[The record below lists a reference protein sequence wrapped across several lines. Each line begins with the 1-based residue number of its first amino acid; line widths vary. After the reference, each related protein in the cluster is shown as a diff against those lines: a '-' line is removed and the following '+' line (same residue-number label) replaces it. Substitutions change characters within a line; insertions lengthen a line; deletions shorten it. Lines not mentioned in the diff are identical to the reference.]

1 MTYHEKHLTRSASA
15 LLAAGQ
21 HLRRKDASGKDDIF
35 ERLSA
40 KFGEH
45 AGEVLRKLT
54 EADEKMAGFAAR
66 ILDMEQRA
74 ARADFYGG
82 SGSGRA
88 ETWGEQFTRHT
99 GLKAFSEETTRPGRF
114 RLEVK
119 TTLTNDPAS
128 GGSLGVPTRDGTAMM
143 PRRRMQVRD
152 LLPVV
157 SVSSNAVEYPA
168 QTGRTN
174 NAAPVAEGAVKP
186 ESGLAFELRTLPTQV
201 IAHWIPAS
209 RQVLEDVPQLRD
221 IIDGEL
227 RYGLAYVE
235 EGQLLYGD
243 GSGSNLDGL
252 VPNSTAFAAPFSIS
266 SATMIDTVGLAI
278 LQNALADFP
287 ADGIIMH
294 PSDWMRIRLLK
305 DGDGK
310 YILGDPQAVITP
322 ALFGL
327 PVVATQA
334 MAADKFLVGNFQ
346 AAATLYDR
354 WAARVEVSTEHSDFF
369 VRNLVAILA
378 EERIGLAVKQPLAL
392 TYGDFGNV
400 A

>member
-1 MTYHEKHLTRSASA
+1 MTIHNIPLTRQARA
-15 LLAAGQ
+15 LLAAGA
-21 HLRRKDASGKDDIF
+21 HLRKKDAGSADDVF

-45 AGEVLRKLT
+45 TGEVLRKLT

-82 SGSGRA
+82 SGSGHP

-128 GGSLGVPTRDGTAMM
+128 GGSLGAPTRDATAII

-174 NAAPVAEGAVKP
+174 SAAPVAEGALKP

-201 IAHWIPAS
+201 LAHWIPAS

-252 VPNSTAFAAPFSIS
+252 VPNSTAFAAPFTIS
-266 SATMIDTVGLAI
+266 GATMIDTVGLAI

-287 ADGIIMH
+287 ADGIVMH

-305 DGDGK
+305 DTDGK

-322 ALFGL
+322 SLFGL

-334 MAADKFLVGNFQ
+334 MAVDKFLVGNFQ

-354 WAARVEVSTEHSDFF
+354 WAARVEVSTEHADFF

>member
-1 MTYHEKHLTRSASA
+1 MSIHQIPMTRAAAA
-15 LLAAGQ
+15 LIAAGA
-21 HLRRKDASGKDDIF
+21 HLRKKDSGGTDDIF
-35 ERLSA
+35 EQLSA

-45 AGEVLRKLT
+45 VSTVLKRIGET
-54 EADEKMAGFAAR
+54 DQKMAGFAAR
-66 ILDMEQRA
+66 LLEMEQWA
-74 ARADFYGG
+74 ARGDYYGG
-82 SGSGRA
+82 RGSGHVD
-88 ETWGEQFTRHT
+88 TWGEQFTRHD
-99 GLKAFSEETTRPGRF
+99 GLKAFADETTRPGRF

-119 TTLTNDPAS
+119 TTITNDPAS
-128 GGSLGVPTRDGTAMM
+128 GGSLGVPTRDATAMI

-174 NAAPVAEGAVKP
+174 NAATVAEGTVKP

-209 RQVLEDVPQLRD
+209 RQVLEDSPQLRD

-243 GSGSNLDGL
+243 GSGSNLDGM
-252 VPNSTAFAAPFSIS
+252 VPNATAFAAPFTIS

-287 ADGIIMH
+287 ADGIVMH

-305 DGDGK
+305 DADGK
-310 YILGDPQAVITP
+310 YVLGDPQAVITP

-334 MAADKFLVGNFQ
+334 IAANKFLVGNFQ

-354 WAARVEVSTEHSDFF
+354 WAARVEVSTEHADFF

-400 A
+400 V

>member
-1 MTYHEKHLTRSASA
+1 MTIHQIPMTRAAAA
-15 LLAAGQ
+15 LIAAGA
-21 HLRRKDASGKDDIF
+21 HLRKKDSGGTDDIF
-35 ERLSA
+35 EQLSA

-45 AGEVLRKLT
+45 VSTVLKRIGET
-54 EADEKMAGFAAR
+54 DQKMAGFAAR
-66 ILDMEQRA
+66 LLEMEQWA
-74 ARADFYGG
+74 ARGDFYGG

-88 ETWGEQFTRHT
+88 ESWGDQFTRHT

-128 GGSLGVPTRDGTAMM
+128 GGSLGVPTRDTTAMM

-157 SVSSNAVEYPA
+157 SVSSNAVEYAA
-168 QTGRTN
+168 QTGRAN
-174 NAAPVAEGAVKP
+174 NAAPVTEGAVKP
-186 ESGLAFELRTLPTQV
+186 ESALAFELRTLPTQV
-201 IAHWIPAS
+201 IAHWLPAS

-227 RYGLAYVE
+227 RYGLAFVE
-235 EGQLLYGD
+235 EGQILYGD

-252 VPNSTAFAAPFSIS
+252 VPNSTAFAAPFTIA
-266 SATMIDTVGLAI
+266 SATMLDTIGLAI

-287 ADGIIMH
+287 ADGIILH
-294 PSDWMRIRLLK
+294 PSDWMRMRLLK
-305 DGDGK
+305 DSDGR
-310 YILGDPQAVITP
+310 YVLGDPQTVVAP
-322 ALFGL
+322 NLFGL

-334 MAADKFLVGNFQ
+334 MAVDKFLVGNFQ
-346 AAATLYDR
+346 VAATLYDR
-354 WAARVEVSTEHSDFF
+354 WAARVEVSTEHADFF

>member
-1 MTYHEKHLTRSASA
+1 MTYYEKHLTRSAAA

-21 HLRRKDASGKDDIF
+21 HLRRKDAGGADEIF
-35 ERLSA
+35 EQLSH

-45 AGEVLRKLT
+45 AATVMKKLG
-54 EADEKMAGFAAR
+54 EADTKMAAFAEQVAE
-66 ILDMEQRA
+66 MEQRV
-74 ARADFYGG
+74 ARGG
-82 SGSGRA
+82 GGIQSTQP
-88 ETWGEQFTRHT
+88 ETWGEQFTKHK
-99 GLKAFSEETTRPGRF
+99 GLVSFRDEHSRPGRF
-114 RLEVK
+114 RVEMK

-128 GGSLGVPTRDGTAMM
+128 GGGLGAPTRDQVSMM
-143 PRRRMQVRD
+143 PRRRMAVRD

-157 SVSSNAVEYPA
+157 SVSSNAVEYPV

-174 NAAPVAEGAVKP
+174 NAGPVAEGALKP
-186 ESGLAFELRTLPTQV
+186 ESGLAFELRTLPTAV
-201 IAHWIPAS
+201 LAHWIPAS

-227 RYGLAYVE
+227 RYGLAFVE
-235 EGQLLYGD
+235 EGQILYGD

-252 VPNSTAFAAPFSIS
+252 VPNATAFAAPFTIA
-266 SATMIDTVGLAI
+266 SATMLDTIGLAI

-287 ADGIIMH
+287 ADGIVMH
-294 PSDWMRIRLLK
+294 PSDWMRMRLLK
-305 DGDGK
+305 DADGK

-334 MAADKFLVGNFQ
+334 MAVDKFLVGNFQ

-354 WAARVEVSTEHSDFF
+354 WAARVEVSTEHADFF

-392 TYGDFGNV
+392 TYGDFANV

>member
-1 MTYHEKHLTRSASA
+1 MK
-15 LLAAGQ
+15 
-21 HLRRKDASGKDDIF
+21 
-35 ERLSA
+35 
-40 KFGEH
+40 
-45 AGEVLRKLT
+45 KLG
-54 EADEKMAGFAAR
+54 EADVKMAEFAEQVAE
-66 ILDMEQRA
+66 MEQRF
-74 ARADFYGG
+74 ARGG
-82 SGSGRA
+82 GGFQPTRP
-88 ETWGEQFTRHT
+88 ETWGEQFTKHK
-99 GLKAFSEETTRPGRF
+99 GLASFREEHSRPGRF
-114 RLEVK
+114 RVEMK

-128 GGSLGVPTRDGTAMM
+128 GGSLGVPARDQVIMM
-143 PRRRMQVRD
+143 PRRRMAVRD

-186 ESGLAFELRTLPTQV
+186 ESALAFELRTLPTQV
-201 IAHWIPAS
+201 IAHWLPAS

-227 RYGLAYVE
+227 RYGLAFVE
-235 EGQLLYGD
+235 EGQILYGD

-252 VPNSTAFAAPFSIS
+252 VPNSTAFAAPFTIA

-287 ADGIIMH
+287 ADGIVMH

-305 DGDGK
+305 DADGK

-334 MAADKFLVGNFQ
+334 MAVDKFLVGNFQ

-354 WAARVEVSTEHSDFF
+354 WAARVEVSTEHADFF

-392 TYGDFGNV
+392 TYGDFANV

>member
-1 MTYHEKHLTRSASA
+1 MTIHSIPLTRQARA
-15 LLAAGQ
+15 LLAAGA
-21 HLRRKDASGKDDIF
+21 HLRKKDAGGADDIF
-35 ERLSA
+35 EQLSV

-45 AGEVLRKLT
+45 AATVLKRIGD
-54 EADEKMAGFAAR
+54 ADEKMAGFAAR
-66 ILDMEQRA
+66 LLDIEQRA
-74 ARADFYGG
+74 ARADHYGGGG
-82 SGSGRA
+82 SGHV
-88 ETWGEQFTRHT
+88 ETWGEQFTAHD
-99 GLKAFSEETTRPGRF
+99 GLKAFAEETTRPGRF
-114 RLEVK
+114 RLAVK

-128 GGSLGVPTRDGTAMM
+128 GGSLGVPTRDATAMM
-143 PRRRMQVRD
+143 PRRRMRVRD

-157 SVSSNAVEYPA
+157 SVSNNAVEYAA

-174 NAAPVAEGAVKP
+174 NAAPVAEGALKP
-186 ESGLAFELRTLPTQV
+186 ESGLAFQLRTLPTQV

-252 VPNSTAFAAPFSIS
+252 VPNSTAFAAPFTIS

-287 ADGIIMH
+287 ADGIVMH

-305 DGDGK
+305 DADGK

-346 AAATLYDR
+346 QAATLYDR
-354 WAARVEVSTEHSDFF
+354 WAARVEVSTEHADFF

-392 TYGDFGNV
+392 TYGDFGN
-400 A
+400 AA